1 MVAEQRAQRA
11 FLLSAIAHAEFDALA
26 AHGPELERRLNDE
39 IDLADYSDT
48 IKQVQIVPLL
58 LAHDSPMH
66 AAEFRFDAVSG
77 ELLLSPRLGP
87 DRLAGVDVD
96 RYPTVLAEALCSQ
109 TSEWGGVPGEL
120 VARIGAVISGSA
132 GEGGSADT

>member
-11 FLLSAIAHAEFDALA
+11 FLLSSIAHAEFDALA
-26 AHGPELERRLNDE
+26 TLGPELERRLNDQ

-58 LAHDSPMH
+58 LANDSPGH
-66 AAEFRFDAVSG
+66 AAEFHFDAVSG

-87 DRLAGVDVD
+87 DILAGVEVD
-96 RYPTVLAEALCSQ
+96 RYPAVLAEALYSQ
-109 TSEWGGVPGEL
+109 TSEWEGVPGEL
-120 VARIGAVISGSA
+120 VARIGSVISES
-132 GEGGSADT
+132 